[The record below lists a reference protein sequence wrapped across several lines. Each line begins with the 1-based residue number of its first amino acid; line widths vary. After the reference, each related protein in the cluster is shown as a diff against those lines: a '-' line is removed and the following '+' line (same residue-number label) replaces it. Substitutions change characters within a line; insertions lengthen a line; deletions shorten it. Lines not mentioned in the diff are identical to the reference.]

1 MKVNSGEG
9 NAVLIGEL
17 ARRTGVSP
25 RLLRYYE
32 DQGLIGARRG
42 ANGYRTY
49 DEGAVTTV
57 RQIRALLAAGLSTE
71 VIRTVLPCAEGEE
84 PQLELC
90 PELVATL
97 HRELAAMDE
106 AIASMRRT
114 RAALA
119 GYVPPGG

>member
-1 MKVNSGEG
+1 M
-9 NAVLIGEL
+9 LIGEL